1 MTERDIRD
9 YLQDILTTIEMVDQ
23 FIDGMSFDD
32 FQNDPK
38 TVFAVTRAIEI
49 IGESTKKIPMPL
61 REQYPEI
68 PWKGVTGMRDKVIH
82 TYFGV
87 KLNVLWDT
95 TQQDLKRLKPVIQKM
110 LNQLEGN
117 SQQSD
122 KTRSYAELSK

>member
-49 IGESTKKIPMPL
+49 IGEATKKIPMPL

-82 TYFGV
+82 AYFGV

-122 KTRSYAELSK
+122 KT

>member
-38 TVFAVTRAIEI
+38 TVFAVTRGIEI
-49 IGESTKKIPMPL
+49 IGEATKKIPMPL

-82 TYFGV
+82 AYFGV

-122 KTRSYAELSK
+122 KT